1 MKGIIP
7 GSTSGEE
14 DDTRLYVDQV
24 ASDMTAVGVEVEL
37 EQPGPGSK
45 DPDFDKMQAIG
56 RCFEEHDKKL
66 AALKKQHEEALQNL
80 DKAWKT
86 ELASATGES
95 ELEAE
100 QRAMRHQQ
108 HLAEVQAHSAEELY
122 KFEAAHLEA
131 TEKMYREIDPTYV
144 GDDDKEDESLSK
156 SDGKGQSV

>member
-7 GSTSGEE
+7 GTTSGEE

-66 AALKKQHEEALQNL
+66 AALKQAEIKHCRLGMMAFSGLATQTACALPAASPCQPEMHAARRAITRRPARYL
-80 DKAWKT
+80 LLYAERST
-86 ELASATGES
+86 LPAASSPRPLRSLA
-95 ELEAE
+95 
-100 QRAMRHQQ
+100 
-108 HLAEVQAHSAEELY
+108 
-122 KFEAAHLEA
+122 AASRVRSSGRFA
-131 TEKMYREIDPTYV
+131 
-144 GDDDKEDESLSK
+144 
-156 SDGKGQSV
+156 